1 MGSIWLRT
9 LFYILGLALINI
21 TIWVIIPFQKY
32 GNWTTTGQAFYN
44 SLNRV
49 SFLIGVTLVCFP
61 AMFGCKNDP
70 VHKILGHKLFAP
82 IAKISFCM
90 YLTHFIV
97 IIMGVFSNRMD
108 LYWQPMSSIYYVISD
123 IFWTIILATFLS
135 LLIESPTLGI

>member
-1 MGSIWLRT
+1 MLLRT
-9 LFYILGLALINI
+9 LFYIVGMGLINL

-49 SFLIGVTLVCFP
+49 AFLAGLTLVTFP

-70 VHKILGHKLFAP
+70 VHIILGHKIFSP
-82 IAKISFCM
+82 GAKISFCM

-97 IIMGVFSNRMD
+97 IMMGVFSNRMD
-108 LYWQPMSSIYYVISD
+108 LYWQPISSVYLIISD
-123 IFWTIILATFLS
+123 IFWAMVTATFLS